1 MRAGPEGAVT
11 AQSPG
16 APVISVTR
24 GGATPAEIAV
34 IVAVLLAA
42 RATVTAAA
50 ETAAPAARRS
60 AWARSRSLRAALPAS
75 WRASG
80 LPR

>member
-1 MRAGPEGAVT
+1 MRAGHEGAVT
-11 AQSPG
+11 TRSPG
-16 APVISVTR
+16 APVITVTR
-24 GGATPAEIAV
+24 GGATASEVAV

-42 RATVTAAA
+42 RAP

-60 AWARSRSLRAALPAS
+60 AWARSRQPRAALPAS